1 MLRSAPRFGPLV
13 ARGCF
18 PTFWPTRRKRCAP
31 LLRLKSCYVFDS
43 MSRRHCTC
51 RLRPGPLRPLRS
63 RPSALSVALAAEAPV
78 LQLLPALFGHMHVC
92 VAHVSRYT
100 YIPYIPVI
108 SSVCMFPRTYIHT
121 YLHTYIHTGY
131 VCFPGHTYMMAMYDS
146 SMSPTNIHTPA
157 FEVCTFGPCI
167 HTYIPLLF

>member
-121 YLHTYIHTGY
+121 YIPTYIHTYRVCMFPRTYIHDGY
-131 VCFPGHTYMMAMYDS
+131 VRLFYVSDKHTY
-146 SMSPTNIHTPA
+146 
-157 FEVCTFGPCI
+157 PC
-167 HTYIPLLF
+167 F